1 MARYE
6 MRLDTTHRSLHA
18 PAETVWLSQLDGDVT
33 TGNLKGWR
41 VEETSEQ
48 LHKKWVS
55 RWRIGTQA
63 WVKFDKRMASS
74 LQSDLQHAIQ
84 ELDGDRIN
92 LQKLVILTSQ
102 SVTALSQIIT
112 TYLTYNFSVLLLLS
126 LLLVLCSALLIV
138 RLSDSSIASRLRIP
152 IENNLFKSI
161 HSILLKYALLN
172 QMRPL
177 TDPPFALSSATS
189 GEVNSS
195 IIVSFTSAFSSLKP
209 MRL

>member
-1 MARYE
+1 
-6 MRLDTTHRSLHA
+6 
-18 PAETVWLSQLDGDVT
+18 
-33 TGNLKGWR
+33 
-41 VEETSEQ
+41 
-48 LHKKWVS
+48 
-55 RWRIGTQA
+55 
-63 WVKFDKRMASS
+63 MASS